1 MENRIEQ
8 ADHGQLKVCS
18 RDILFASN
26 PDEMF
31 KQELAS
37 SLVGDKGVLA
47 ENLESWAQKERHQG
61 IA

>member
-1 MENRIEQ
+1 VENRIEQ

-37 SLVGDKGVLA
+37 SLVGDKGMLA
-47 ENLESWAQKERHQG
+47 ENL
-61 IA
+61 